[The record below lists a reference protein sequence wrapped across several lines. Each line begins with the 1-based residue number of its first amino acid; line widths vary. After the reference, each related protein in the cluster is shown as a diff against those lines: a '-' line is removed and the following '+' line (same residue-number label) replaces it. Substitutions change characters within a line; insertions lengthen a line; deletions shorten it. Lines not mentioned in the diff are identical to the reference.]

1 MKVINK
7 VNTSWSQVVCWDYIF
22 DNGYSLTMFNDGY
35 HVARTSKGNS
45 VKHKTLPLM
54 TKLISQWEDTQIQIK

>member
-7 VNTSWSQVVCWDYIF
+7 VNTSWSNVVCWDYCF
-22 DNGYSLTMFNDGY
+22 DNGYTLTMFDNGH